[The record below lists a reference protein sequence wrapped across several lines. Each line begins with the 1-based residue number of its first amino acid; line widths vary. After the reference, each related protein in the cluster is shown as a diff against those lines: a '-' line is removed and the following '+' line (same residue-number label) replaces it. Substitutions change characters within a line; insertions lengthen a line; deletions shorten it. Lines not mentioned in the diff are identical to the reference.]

1 MTGLL
6 RVRTEAEGCK
16 YVTQSR
22 AFCKHGGTGALKSRQ
37 AYAEVSQTS
46 SLRAQQCTVSK
57 HDTRTCSLI
66 CLQKPS
72 PSPSE
77 EKGQKGP
84 GRDRKCLQA
93 GGKLGDGAREAE
105 QPWPFPSTKAVL
117 SHPICRRQKPSKLT
131 RPSYPLPPG
140 PALTEPAPALLLAL
154 LLPPGKPL
162 WAPLPTY
169 PVLTF
174 LMPTL
179 SSTPTQSDVFLL
191 LESRNSSAA
200 WLDQQLCTS
209 IQRNTAL
216 TNRRHS
222 VKALL
227 GE

>member
-1 MTGLL
+1 MPAETQPQSVRGK
-6 RVRTEAEGCK
+6 RTE
-16 YVTQSR
+16 
-22 AFCKHGGTGALKSRQ
+22 GAR
-37 AYAEVSQTS
+37 
-46 SLRAQQCTVSK
+46 
-57 HDTRTCSLI
+57 
-66 CLQKPS
+66 
-72 PSPSE
+72 
-77 EKGQKGP
+77 KGQKVP
-84 GRDRKCLQA
+84 TSRW
-93 GGKLGDGAREAE
+93 EAE